1 MISLN
6 KVNCPCGG
14 IAPLKHEPRELTIH
28 KVGKQVFEFYYY
40 ECDDCG
46 GLWTTT
52 ETDTISYEKL
62 DFTENE

>member
-1 MISLN
+1 MVD

-14 IAPLKHEPRELTIH
+14 IAQLKHEPRELIMH
-28 KVGKQVFEFYYY
+28 KVGKQTFECYYY

-52 ETDTISYEKL
+52 ETDTITYEKFY
-62 DFTENE
+62 FTENE

>member
-1 MISLN
+1 MVD

-14 IAPLKHEPRELTIH
+14 IAPLKHEPRKLITH
-28 KVGKQVFEFYYY
+28 KVGKEIFECYYY